1 MVLAI
6 GDGERFGLGI
16 QVKIYIGKNA
26 LQIFHHMMLLSLLG
40 DNQNWDI
47 IPFCTIDLG
56 DDSIEMK
63 SPKQ

>member
-1 MVLAI
+1 M
-6 GDGERFGLGI
+6 
-16 QVKIYIGKNA
+16 K
-26 LQIFHHMMLLSLLG
+26 LQFYWNDLTLEKQKQILSLLG